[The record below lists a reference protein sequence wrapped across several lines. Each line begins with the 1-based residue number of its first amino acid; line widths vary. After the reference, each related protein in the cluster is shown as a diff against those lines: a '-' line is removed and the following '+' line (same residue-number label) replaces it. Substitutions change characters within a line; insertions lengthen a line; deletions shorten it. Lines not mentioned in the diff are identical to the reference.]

1 MEDVR
6 AILNDFMNGVND
18 ISKEEGM
25 TVQAFMSLQ
34 NAAFE
39 ASALDVKTKELISV
53 GIAAYN
59 RCKYCIVVHV
69 YNAYQAGATR
79 QEILDAAMVAAGGF
93 GAGPSMAY
101 SSTYLLAAVNE
112 FEHDFDKYR
121 FKRRKN
127 LQLWMSWRF
136 LYSRGTSVP
145 YCREER
151 C

>member
-1 MEDVR
+1 MENVR
-6 AILNDFMNGVND
+6 DILNDFMNGLNT

-79 QEILDAAMVAAGGF
+79 QEILDAAMVAGGF

-112 FEHDFDKYR
+112 FEHDFDK
-121 FKRRKN
+121 
-127 LQLWMSWRF
+127 
-136 LYSRGTSVP
+136 
-145 YCREER
+145 
-151 C
+151 

>member
-1 MEDVR
+1 MENVR
-6 AILNDFMNGVND
+6 DILNDFMNGLNT

-25 TVQAFMSLQ
+25 TVQASSLQ

-112 FEHDFDKYR
+112 FEHDFDK
-121 FKRRKN
+121 
-127 LQLWMSWRF
+127 
-136 LYSRGTSVP
+136 
-145 YCREER
+145 
-151 C
+151 

>member
-1 MEDVR
+1 MENVR
-6 AILNDFMNGVND
+6 DILNDFMNGVNT

-69 YNAYQAGATR
+69 YNAYQAGATVR
-79 QEILDAAMVAAGGF
+79 RFWMPLWLPQAVSAQAPAWPIL
-93 GAGPSMAY
+93 PP
-101 SSTYLLAAVNE
+101 TCWQ
-112 FEHDFDKYR
+112 R
-121 FKRRKN
+121 
-127 LQLWMSWRF
+127 
-136 LYSRGTSVP
+136 
-145 YCREER
+145 
-151 C
+151 

>member
-6 AILNDFMNGVND
+6 AILNDFMNGVNT

-79 QEILDAAMVAAGGF
+79 AGNPGRRYGRRRRLRRRSQHGLF
-93 GAGPSMAY
+93 LHLPAG
-101 SSTYLLAAVNE
+101 
-112 FEHDFDKYR
+112 
-121 FKRRKN
+121 
-127 LQLWMSWRF
+127 
-136 LYSRGTSVP
+136 
-145 YCREER
+145 CRQR
-151 C
+151 I